1 MIKAVMW
8 LVKVVFILFAG
19 IIVSLKSNA
28 QQRHLINNSPLLN
41 INNYEV
47 LPDNGYSFSNILHDT
62 SLLFKQDSLRKSKSG
77 YYWIKLDIINPYPNN
92 EPYILSMS
100 SPFSYVLYIFDIG
113 KNKWVGRPSGLNV
126 VDGERKSGLMR
137 LNLLKQAS
145 NTIYLKIEIQDIHG
159 LTGAIKPAIILEKE
173 YTFSA
178 TEHNVYSS
186 YILCCIALICFSL
199 YNLYLFW
206 GLKDKTYLYYVI
218 AQLGAMIYLS
228 GSFFI
233 FNLVLPV
240 RISSMTLRSDGI
252 IGLYDIN
259 IYFVHVG
266 TAIIFWGFMQ
276 FTRLYLRTKKHLP
289 DYDILLKLLA
299 YAYLLLE
306 TVFPTITLI
315 SGYLMDTVYVANF
328 LILVIVFA
336 AIITGLVAH
345 NRGIRVARPFLLAN
359 LLPMIFVVG
368 TSISILN
375 KGFNILLP
383 VIAILSQILTFGI
396 ALIGRFKIINDGL
409 KAKELEAVKLEKD
422 ITVIKYQRLLTEEE
436 NKTIA
441 LTVAFEKERNALLQQ
456 QLEANQRELVGNS
469 LYIHQ
474 KNKLLADLKTHV
486 GDLKQ
491 RGTSDESEVF
501 KNIRSSLNGGDYLD
515 EEWDKFKLHFEQVH
529 PRFFKELQASHPILT
544 RYELRLYAYFHINL
558 STKEIAALLNIA
570 PASVRQA
577 KMRLNKKMGQ

>member
-1 MIKAVMW
+1 MIKAVVW
-8 LVKVVFILFAG
+8 SFKIFIILLAG
-19 IIVSLKSNA
+19 LLASLKSSA
-28 QQRHLINNSPLLN
+28 QQRHFIDNTQLLK

-47 LPDNGYSFSNILHDT
+47 LPDRGYNFSRVLHDT
-62 SLLFKQDSLRKSKSG
+62 SLAFTPDSLRVTESG
-77 YYWIKLDIINPYPNN
+77 YYWIKLNIINPYPTDERYVFCLTTPLN
-92 EPYILSMS
+92 
-100 SPFSYVLYIFDIG
+100 YVLYFFDTG
-113 KNKWVGRPSGLNV
+113 KKQWVRRVAGIDV
-126 VDGERKSGLMR
+126 VDNERKWGLTR
-137 LNLLKQAS
+137 LNLLKQTS
-145 NTIYLKIEIQDIHG
+145 NTIYLKIDIGSVHKLVG
-159 LTGAIKPAIILEKE
+159 TIKPAIILEKE
-173 YTFSA
+173 YMFYA
-178 TEHNVYSS
+178 NEQFIYSS
-186 YILCCIALICFSL
+186 YVLCCIALICFSL
-199 YNLYLFW
+199 YNFYLFW
-206 GLKDKTYLYYVI
+206 GLKDKAYLYYVI
-218 AQLGAMIYLS
+218 AQLGAIIYLS

-259 IYFVHVG
+259 IYFLHVG

-276 FTRLYLRTKKHLP
+276 FTRSYLRTKKHLP
-289 DYDILLKLLA
+289 DYDIILKLLA

-306 TVFPTITLI
+306 TVFPTITLM

-328 LILVIVFA
+328 LILVIVFT

-345 NRGIRVARPFLLAN
+345 NRGITVARLFLMAN

-396 ALIGRFKIINDGL
+396 ALIGRFKITNDDL

-436 NKTIA
+436 NKRIA
-441 LTVAFEKERNALLQQ
+441 LTMAFEKERNELLQQ

-486 GDLKQ
+486 KDIKKLD
-491 RGTSDESEVF
+491 TSADYEVL
-501 KNIRSSLNGGDYLD
+501 KNIRSSLSGGEYLD

-529 PRFFKELQASHPILT
+529 PRFFKELQSAHPHLT

-577 KMRLNKKMGQ
+577 KMRLNKKMEK